1 MSSESPESSQAP
13 TPSPSADSSSAS
25 EDRSARVAVTIF
37 PLIILAAAAFAF
49 FVPSVGQAIAPAT
62 NVFLGIIMFAM
73 GLTLT
78 IPDFKLVAK
87 RPLPVLIGVVAQYVV
102 MPLVGL
108 LVTVV
113 LHLDPE
119 IAAGVI
125 LVGCAPGGT
134 SSNVISYLSR
144 ADTALSV
151 TMTSISTLLAPLLT
165 PLLTLTLA
173 GQYMPVSAADMALTI
188 VKIVL
193 IPVIAGLVIRLLLSK
208 LVDAVLPAL
217 PWVSVIG
224 ISLVVISVVSGSKE
238 QILQAGAIVL
248 LAVVMHNCF
257 GYLLGFWFARVLRQ
271 PVRAART
278 TSIEVGM
285 QNSGL
290 AAGLAA
296 QYFSPA
302 AALPGAIFSVWHNIS
317 GALLALYY
325 RRTSGTRQ
333 DARDAAD
340 ELARAE
346 RKDRKQAAGNA

>member
-1 MSSESPESSQAP
+1 MSPESPESPQAP
-13 TPSPSADSSSAS
+13 TPTTSSDSTS
-25 EDRSARVAVTIF
+25 EDRSARIAVTVF

-49 FVPSVGQAIAPAT
+49 FVPSVGQAISPAT

-102 MPLVGL
+102 MPLVGF
-108 LVTVV
+108 LVTII
-113 LHLDPE
+113 LQLPPE

-151 TMTSISTLLAPLLT
+151 TMTSISTLIAPIMT
-165 PLLTLTLA
+165 PLLTLALA
-173 GQYMPVSAADMALTI
+173 GQYMPVSAGDMALSI
-188 VKIVL
+188 VEIVL
-193 IPVIAGLVIRLLLSK
+193 IPVIAGLVVRLLLSK
-208 LVDAVLPAL
+208 LVDKVLPAM

-224 ISLVVISVVSGSKE
+224 ISLVVISVVSGSKD
-238 QILQAGAIVL
+238 QIVEAGAIVL

-271 PVRAART
+271 PVRSSRT

-325 RRTSGTRQ
+325 RRTAATRQ

-340 ELARAE
+340 AEARAK
-346 RKDRKQAAGNA
+346 R